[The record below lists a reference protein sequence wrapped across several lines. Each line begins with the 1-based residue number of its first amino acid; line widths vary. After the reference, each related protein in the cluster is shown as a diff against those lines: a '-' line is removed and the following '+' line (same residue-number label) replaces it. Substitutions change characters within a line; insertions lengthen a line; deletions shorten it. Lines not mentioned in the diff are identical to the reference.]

1 MYASTSTDRE
11 KWITRSYYRTSRKP
25 TGVLRAW
32 LCSTPGTGNS
42 NRPNRKHTLCPGARC
57 CTIDSAICR
66 EPFRAS
72 RSDISELIEG
82 LHKENWISQ
91 IHESTVAQM
100 RRHFR
105 LPGTPRSSI
114 RVIVDRL
121 LNVAACRV
129 AGLRTLEHIQ
139 EIFCHAIRG
148 ALLLVIVV
156 GLVAAES
163 NSRLTGRVVDPSD
176 RAVPR
181 AQIVVRNLATLLE
194 HSAITNSE
202 GIYEIRALP
211 VGTYRLQVKEA
222 GFRSYTVER
231 LNADVARTITQD
243 VRLEIGD
250 VSQEITVKS
259 QEAPIDRATIS
270 VGHLIDGR
278 TVQQLQSTR
287 FFLCVATITR

>member
-1 MYASTSTDRE
+1 M
-11 KWITRSYYRTSRKP
+11 
-25 TGVLRAW
+25 
-32 LCSTPGTGNS
+32 
-42 NRPNRKHTLCPGARC
+42 
-57 CTIDSAICR
+57 
-66 EPFRAS
+66 
-72 RSDISELIEG
+72 
-82 LHKENWISQ
+82 
-91 IHESTVAQM
+91 STVARM
-100 RRHFR
+100 RRYFR

-121 LNVAACRV
+121 LKVAACRV

-163 NSRLTGRVVDPSD
+163 NSGLTGRVVDPSD

-211 VGTYRLQVKEA
+211 VGTYRLQVK
-222 GFRSYTVER
+222 SYTVER
-231 LNADVARTITQD
+231 LTADVARTITQD

-278 TVQQLQSTR
+278 TVQQLPLNGRYFLDLAVLSPGSVTASQKFGMASHAFNAR
-287 FFLCVATITR
+287 FKSSCLIWLASARTSPGNGSSSSLSSISSRMSRPSMLL